1 MNRPIALK
9 ISTRLLA
16 ALGLSAIF
24 TVSAASVPLKIVG
37 FDEMSCQA
45 WVQSK
50 NDSEQ
55 RTLYVTWMR
64 GVLTG
69 HNYARPGQQVSAISS
84 GTIEQHVNRY
94 CHENPKG
101 RFDDA
106 VFRLS
111 DKFSGRNSAITK

>member
-1 MNRPIALK
+1 MIHPIALK
-9 ISTRLLA
+9 LSTRMLA
-16 ALGLSAIF
+16 ALGLSALCMAS
-24 TVSAASVPLKIVG
+24 SASIPLKIVG
-37 FDEMSCQA
+37 FDDMSCQA

-50 NDSEQ
+50 EDSEQ
-55 RTLYVTWMR
+55 RTLYLTWMR

-94 CHENPKG
+94 CHENPTG

-106 VFRLS
+106 AFRLS